1 MFRVPPWEFEN
12 QISSAWIT
20 KLQAF
25 KNEYTLD
32 PAGARAAAGVAHII
46 ALANGSTN
54 ATRDDFIERTI
65 WTTQAEIDDRHLKA
79 AMSMWPEEKP

>member
-1 MFRVPPWEFEN
+1 MFRILPWELEE

-32 PAGARAAAGVAHII
+32 PAGARAAAGVAQII
-46 ALANGSTN
+46 AMANGVRNSK
-54 ATRDDFIERTI
+54 RDDFVERTI
-65 WTTQAEIDDRHLKA
+65 WTTADEIADQQLQAFE
-79 AMSMWPEEKP
+79 AMFPG